1 MTTAIQTAST
11 VSTAQSS
18 GSLRLPQMVGPL
30 SPEELRSIAQI
41 VNGLRSHFSVASQ
54 VLKKIGELRTCML
67 AELKDGVKVFKGSRT
82 PPSDSGINLM
92 GDPNKLEQ
100 AISKGVSDRKRLVEK
115 VIVPALRPI
124 RTKYRGRSF
133 SVTDKTPKALLYI
146 AVPTEKVGKVVSF
159 DSLKSSVASRFSKC
173 VARPPRGVDDS
184 GRIRLLRDNG
194 NKKEL
199 LEFAYHSPGR
209 VSIYVNG
216 HKVGKMWTDD
226 AFKTAK
232 AFTDGKSLNFKKRKT
247 SENYTIC

>member
-1 MTTAIQTAST
+1 MNTTIQPASTAS
-11 VSTAQSS
+11 SAQSS

-30 SPEELRSIAQI
+30 LPDELKSIARA
-41 VNGLRSHFSVASQ
+41 VNQLKDHFSVANQ
-54 VLKKIGELRTCML
+54 FLKHIRSLRTCML
-67 AELKDGVKVFKGSRT
+67 AELNDGVKVFKGSRT
-82 PPSDSGINLM
+82 PPNDSGINLM

-124 RTKYRGRSF
+124 RNKYRGRIF

-146 AVPTEKVGKVVSF
+146 AVPTEKVGRVVSF
-159 DSLKSSVASRFSKC
+159 DSLKSSVASRFPRC
-173 VARPPRGVDDS
+173 VARSPRGVDDS

-194 NKKEL
+194 DKKEL

-232 AFTDGKSLNFKKRKT
+232 AFTDGKSLKFKERKT
-247 SENYTIC
+247 PQSYTIC